1 MALNYQ
7 KDCQVLFESLN
18 SRQKE
23 IIFRRFG
30 LNGEEKTL
38 EAIGQ
43 DLGLTRERVRQIIE
57 MTLVKI
63 RRGSVTP
70 EMAKV
75 FSSFKN
81 YLQKNGGLKREELLF
96 SDPLFNHQANS
107 RHWLCLLLALEGS
120 LFRAGETKEFY
131 AFWALEQ
138 NKLFSVQKLLKL
150 IEKKLS
156 KEKKPLGIK
165 KLTEAV
171 PGDPSFLKSVLE
183 ISKVVLR
190 TGDGQYGL
198 KTWPEVNPR
207 GVRDLALLVFKKIK
221 KPLHF
226 IKVANLID
234 EFLFPEKPQE
244 FSVVAAS
251 ATAASLPVPKKTNF
265 QTVHNEL
272 IKDSRFVLVGRGVYA
287 LREWGY
293 EPGTVKDVI
302 SQVLKKAKQ
311 PLSQDEVLKR
321 VLSQRLVKES
331 TILLNLGNKKCFLKS
346 ENGRYSVHEA

>member
-7 KDCQVLFESLN
+7 KDLAALFEGLN

-30 LNGEEKTL
+30 LNAKEGETL

-43 DLGLTRERVRQIIE
+43 DLGLTRERVRQIVE
-57 MTLVKI
+57 TTLVKI
-63 RRGSVTP
+63 RRESITP
-70 EMAKV
+70 EMTKA
-75 FSSFKN
+75 FSSLRN
-81 YLQKNGGLKREELLF
+81 YLQKSGGLKKEDLLF

-107 RHWLCLLLALEGS
+107 RAGINFLLTLGGNF
-120 LFRAGETKEFY
+120 FRSGETKELQ
-131 AFWALEQ
+131 AFWALEA
-138 NKLFSVQKLLKL
+138 QKLSSAQKL
-150 IEKKLS
+150 IQAIEKKLT
-156 KEKKPLGIK
+156 KEKKLLSVK
-165 KLTEAV
+165 DLASLA
-171 PGDPSFLKSVLE
+171 PGNPAFLKSVLE
-183 ISKVVLR
+183 VSKTVLR
-190 TGDGQYGL
+190 TGQDRYGL
-198 KTWPEVNPR
+198 KAWPEVNPR

-226 IKVANLID
+226 TEVANSID
-234 EFLFPEKPQE
+234 EFLSPQKPAE
-244 FSVVAAS
+244 FSVVAAGAAP
-251 ATAASLPVPKKTNF
+251 ATRTNF

-272 IKDSRFVLVGRGVYA
+272 IKDTRFVLVGRGVYA

-293 EPGTVKDVI
+293 EPGTVKEVI
-302 SQVLKKAKQ
+302 SKVLQEAKQ

-346 ENGRYSVHEA
+346 EDGRYSIHEA

>member
-23 IIFRRFG
+23 IVFRRFG
-30 LNGEEKTL
+30 LSGKEGETL

-57 MTLVKI
+57 TTLVKI
-63 RRGSVTP
+63 RRGSVAP

-75 FSSFKN
+75 FSSFKS
-81 YLQKNGGLKREELLF
+81 YLERNGGLKREELLF

-107 RHWLCLLLALEGS
+107 RRWLYFLLALEGR
-120 LFRAGETKEFY
+120 LFRSGETKELY
-131 AFWALEQ
+131 AFWALEPK
-138 NKLFSVQKLLKL
+138 KLFLVQKLLNL
-150 IEKKLS
+150 IEEKLS
-156 KEKKPLGIK
+156 RERKLLDIK
-165 KLTEAV
+165 KLASV
-171 PGDPSFLKSVLE
+171 APLNNQPFLKSALE
-183 ISKVVLR
+183 VSKLILR

-198 KTWPEVNPR
+198 KAWPEVNPR

-226 IKVANLID
+226 TEVASLID
-234 EFLFPEKPQE
+234 GFLSPEKHSE
-244 FSVVAAS
+244 FSVISAA
-251 ATAASLPVPKKTNF
+251 VPPAKKTNF

-287 LREWGY
+287 LKEWGY
-293 EPGTVKDVI
+293 EPGTVKEVI
-302 SQVLKKAKQ
+302 AQVLKEAKQ
-311 PLSQDEVLKR
+311 PLSRREVLKR

-346 ENGRYSVHEA
+346 DAGRYSVHEA